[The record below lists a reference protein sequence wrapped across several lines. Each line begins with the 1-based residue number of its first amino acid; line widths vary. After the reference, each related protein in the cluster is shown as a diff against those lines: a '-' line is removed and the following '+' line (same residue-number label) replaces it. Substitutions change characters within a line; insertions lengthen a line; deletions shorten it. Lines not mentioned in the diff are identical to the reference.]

1 MNILFKNKKRLGQNF
16 LINEKI
22 QQKICSLTKIEN
34 EEVLEVGPGK
44 GYLTKY
50 ILKQNPSR
58 LILIEKDCSLQ
69 PFLSKIVDKKKQC
82 VELIFDDILK
92 IPIFKLSNKNL
103 KLPFQNNYETL
114 NSLGQDR
121 LALVSSAIL
130 SYPQTNTLIID
141 IGSCITY
148 DFVDSKNIYHGGAIS
163 PGFNLRYL
171 SLNDHTSNLPLLEF
185 KEIDTLIGSNTEDS
199 IHSGI
204 YNGVIAEI
212 NDHIEKLFIDYNDLK
227 VVITGGSSKF
237 LLNRIKNAIFAD
249 QDFIAVGLNYIIN
262 YNENR

>member
-1 MNILFKNKKRLGQNF
+1 M
-16 LINEKI
+16 
-22 QQKICSLTKIEN
+22 
-34 EEVLEVGPGK
+34 
-44 GYLTKY
+44 
-50 ILKQNPSR
+50 
-58 LILIEKDCSLQ
+58 
-69 PFLSKIVDKKKQC
+69 
-82 VELIFDDILK
+82 
-92 IPIFKLSNKNL
+92 
-103 KLPFQNNYETL
+103 
-114 NSLGQDR
+114 
-121 LALVSSAIL
+121 ALVSSAIL

-141 IGSCITY
+141 IGTCITY

-163 PGFNLRYL
+163 PGFNLRYS

-227 VVITGGSSKF
+227 VVITGGCSKF
-237 LLNRIKNAIFAD
+237 LLNKIKNAIFAD
-249 QDFIAVGLNYIIN
+249 QDFIAFGLNYIIN

>member
-92 IPIFKLSNKNL
+92 IPIFKLSNKKITILANLPYNIATTLILNWLPHINSIKTMILMVQKEVALRLSAQHKTKEYGRISVLAQLLSNIEVKIKVEPENFFPKPKVDSAVLKIVPQKKKKFNYESLDKTLKLSFLHRRKTLRNNL
-103 KLPFQNNYETL
+103 KK
-114 NSLGQDR
+114 
-121 LALVSSAIL
+121 
-130 SYPQTNTLIID
+130 ID
-141 IGSCITY
+141 PNIEIKI
-148 DFVDSKNIYHGGAIS
+148 SKCGID
-163 PGFNLRYL
+163 PNLRPEEITPLEYIKL
-171 SLNDHTSNLPLLEF
+171 SE
-185 KEIDTLIGSNTEDS
+185 E
-199 IHSGI
+199 
-204 YNGVIAEI
+204 
-212 NDHIEKLFIDYNDLK
+212 LF
-227 VVITGGSSKF
+227 
-237 LLNRIKNAIFAD
+237 
-249 QDFIAVGLNYIIN
+249 
-262 YNENR
+262 

>member
-1 MNILFKNKKRLGQNF
+1 MNLVIDIGNSRVKLFLFKNDKITFRSLCNHNEFIKTLQTLPF
-16 LINEKI
+16 KEEIINVI
-22 QQKICSLTKIEN
+22 SSTVSVN
-34 EEVLEVGPGK
+34 
-44 GYLTKY
+44 Y
-50 ILKQNPSR
+50 
-58 LILIEKDCSLQ
+58 
-69 PFLSKIVDKKKQC
+69 
-82 VELIFDDILK
+82 DDIIELNFK
-92 IPIFKLSNKNL
+92 NSNYFKLSNKNL
-103 KLPFQNNYETL
+103 KLPFQNNDKTL

-121 LALVSSAIL
+121 LALVSSAVS

-141 IGSCITY
+141 IGTCITY
-148 DFVDSKNIYHGGAIS
+148 DFIDSKNIYHGGAIS
-163 PGFNLRYL
+163 PGFNLRYS

-185 KEIDTLIGSNTEDS
+185 KEIDKLIGSNTEDS

-204 YNGVIAEI
+204 YNGIIAEI
-212 NDHIEKLFIDYNDLK
+212 NYHIEKLFIDYNDLN